1 MGNKESETN
10 KKSYNRL
17 PDERK
22 DEKVEKFDETNH
34 VNVQNE
40 SMKDDLLLKTN
51 KESYNRLPD
60 ERDDKKMEKYNER
73 SHVEGNEEKKPKN
86 E

>member
-1 MGNKESETN
+1 MENKEFETN

-17 PDERK
+17 PDER
-22 DEKVEKFDETNH
+22 DDRKVKKFDETKH

-40 SMKDDLLLKTN
+40 SIKDDLLLKTN

-60 ERDDKKMEKYNER
+60 ERDDEEMQSYDER
-73 SHVEGNEEKKPKN
+73 SHVEGNEQKKN
-86 E
+86 SNR

>member
-1 MGNKESETN
+1 MENNEFDTN

-17 PDERK
+17 PDER
-22 DEKVEKFDETNH
+22 DDRKVKKFDETKH

-40 SMKDDLLLKTN
+40 SIKDDLLLKTN

-60 ERDDKKMEKYNER
+60 ERDDEEMESYDER
-73 SHVEGNEEKKPKN
+73 SHVDGNEEKKK
-86 E
+86 

>member
-17 PDERK
+17 PDERN

-73 SHVEGNEEKKPKN
+73 SHVEGNVEKKA
-86 E
+86 